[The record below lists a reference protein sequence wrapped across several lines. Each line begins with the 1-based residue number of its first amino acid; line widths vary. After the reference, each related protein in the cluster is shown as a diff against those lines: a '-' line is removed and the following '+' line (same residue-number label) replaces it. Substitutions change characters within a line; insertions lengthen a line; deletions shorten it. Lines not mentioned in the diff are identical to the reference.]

1 MTTAATVIDRTLRQL
16 LSGTVE
22 PRNKLSSTINSS
34 ATSVVT
40 TYALEGLR
48 QGQTFEIDSELFYI
62 WEADNGTKTLTV
74 ERGYAGTTAASHS
87 AGALIKP
94 PPRFP
99 RAQLLEAIND
109 ELADLSSPVNG
120 LFAIKTVDIDY
131 NGSDTMI
138 DFTGVTNVIDLLS
151 VSVRYLTD
159 DYPVARKVRL
169 VRDVPTDDFPSG
181 LALRFDQGVFPGR
194 LRIVY
199 KAPYTAASSESTN
212 LVTTSGVQE
221 SVIDLLVLGCQIR
234 MMAPREI
241 KRNFTESQGD
251 TRRAEEVGAGAV
263 AGSITNLM
271 RMRRDRIIAES
282 ARLKRAYPTFLTK
295 D

>member
-74 ERGYAGTTAASHS
+74 ERGYAGTTAASHTG
-87 AGALIKP
+87 GALIKTS
-94 PPRFP
+94 PRFP

-120 LFAIKTVDIDY
+120 LFAVKTVDIDY

>member
-22 PRNKLSSTINSS
+22 PRNKLSSTITSS

-74 ERGYAGTTAASHS
+74 ERGYAGTTAAAHS
-87 AGALIKP
+87 AGALIKVQ
-94 PPRFP
+94 PRFP

-120 LFAIKTVDIDY
+120 LFAVKTMDIDY
-131 NGSDTMI
+131 NGSDIMI
-138 DFTGVTNVIDLLS
+138 DFEGVTDVIDLLS

-199 KAPYTAASSESTN
+199 KAPFTAASSESTN
-212 LVTTSGVQE
+212 LETTSGVQ
-221 SVIDLLVLGCQIR
+221 SSLIDLLVLGCQIR

-251 TRRAEEVGAGAV
+251 TRRAEEVSAGAV

>member
-62 WEADNGTKTLTV
+62 WEADNGAKTLTV
-74 ERGYAGTTAASHS
+74 ERGYSGTTAASHTG
-87 AGALIKP
+87 GALIKTA
-94 PPRFP
+94 PRFP

-120 LFAIKTVDIDY
+120 LFSVKTVDIDY

-199 KAPYTAASSESTN
+199 KAPYAAASSESTN
-212 LVTTSGVQE
+212 LVTTSGVQD

-282 ARLKRAYPTFLTK
+282 ARLKRSYPTFLTK

>member
-74 ERGYAGTTAASHS
+74 ERGYAGTTAASHTG
-87 AGALIKP
+87 GALIKTA
-94 PPRFP
+94 PRFP

-120 LFAIKTVDIDY
+120 LFAVKTVDIDY

>member
-1 MTTAATVIDRTLRQL
+1 MTTAANVIDRTLRQL

-62 WEADNGTKTLTV
+62 WEADNGAKTLTV
-74 ERGYAGTTAASHS
+74 ERGYSGTTAASHTG
-87 AGALIKP
+87 GALIKTA
-94 PPRFP
+94 PRFP

-120 LFAIKTVDIDY
+120 LFSVKTVDIDY

-282 ARLKRAYPTFLTK
+282 ARLKRSYPTFLTK

>member
-1 MTTAATVIDRTLRQL
+1 VTTAATVIDRTLRQL

-87 AGALIKP
+87 AGALIKTS
-94 PPRFP
+94 PRFP

-120 LFAIKTVDIDY
+120 LFAVKTVDIDY

-212 LVTTSGVQE
+212 LVTSSGVQE

>member
-22 PRNKLSSTINSS
+22 PRNKLQTSIDSDD
-34 ATSVVT
+34 TSVVT

-74 ERGYAGTTAASHS
+74 ERGYAGTTPASHT
-87 AGALIKP
+87 AGALIKLQ
-94 PPRFP
+94 PRFP
-99 RAQLLEAIND
+99 RAQILEAVND

-120 LFAIKTVDIDY
+120 LFQVKTVDIDY

-169 VRDVPTDDFPSG
+169 VRNVPTDDFPSG

-199 KAPYTAASSESTN
+199 KAPYAAASSESTN
-212 LVTTSGVQE
+212 LVTASGVQD
-221 SVIDLLVLGCQIR
+221 SVIDLLILGCQIR
-234 MMAPREI
+234 LMGPREI

-263 AGSITNLM
+263 SGSITNLL
-271 RMRRDRIIAES
+271 RMRRDRIISEA
-282 ARLKRAYPTFLTK
+282 AKLKRSYPTFLTK

>member
-22 PRNKLSSTINSS
+22 PRNKLASSIDSDD
-34 ATSVVT
+34 TSVVT

-87 AGALIKP
+87 SGALVKVQ
-94 PPRFP
+94 PRFP
-99 RAQLLEAIND
+99 RAQLLEALND

-120 LFAIKTVDIDY
+120 LFAVNTVDIDY

-138 DFTGVTNVIDLLS
+138 DFTGVTSVIDLLS

-169 VRDVPTDDFPSG
+169 VRNVPTDDFPSG

-199 KAPYTAASSESTN
+199 KAPYTAASSEVTN
-212 LVTTSGVQE
+212 LVSASGVQD

-234 MMAPREI
+234 LMAPREI

-263 AGSITNLM
+263 AGSITNLL

>member
-22 PRNKLSSTINSS
+22 QRNKLASGIDSDD
-34 ATSVVT
+34 TSVVT
-40 TYALEGLR
+40 TYNLDGLR
-48 QGQTFEIDSELFYI
+48 AGQTFEIDSELFYI
-62 WEADNGTKTLTV
+62 WDADTGTKTLTV
-74 ERGYAGTTAASHS
+74 ERGYNGTTAASHS
-87 AGALIKP
+87 AGALIKVQ
-94 PPRFP
+94 PRFP
-99 RAQLLEAIND
+99 RAQLLESLND

-120 LFAIKTVDIDY
+120 LFAVKTVDIDY

-138 DFTGVTNVIDLLS
+138 DFTGVTDVIDLLS

-169 VRDVPTDDFPSG
+169 VRNVPTDDFPSG

-199 KAPYTAASSESTN
+199 KAPFVAASSESTN
-212 LVTTSGVQE
+212 LNSTSGVQE
-221 SVIDLLVLGCQIR
+221 SLIDLLVLGCQIR

-241 KRNFTESQGD
+241 KRNFAESQGD
-251 TRRAEEVGAGAV
+251 TRRADEVPAGAV
-263 AGSITNLM
+263 AGSITNLI

>member
-87 AGALIKP
+87 AGALIKTS
-94 PPRFP
+94 PRFP

-120 LFAIKTVDIDY
+120 LFAVKTVDIDY

-212 LVTTSGVQE
+212 LVTASGVQE

>member
-87 AGALIKP
+87 AGALIKTS
-94 PPRFP
+94 PRFP

-120 LFAIKTVDIDY
+120 LFAVKTVDIDY